1 MAPLVFLLVG
11 AAAALAAGRA
21 GVRATSS
28 WPVAVR
34 CGLALMFT
42 ATGLAHF
49 VGMREELVAM
59 VPPALPAPELLVAVT
74 GVLELVGAAA
84 LLWPRTAP
92 WSAAGLAL
100 MLVAMF
106 PANVHKALTQDG
118 LPWDER
124 LVPRTLLQA
133 VFLAAA
139 LSVVVHHLRNR
150 RAAPQD

>member
-28 WPVAVR
+28 WPAAVR

-106 PANVHKALTQDG
+106 PANVHKALTQAG

-150 RAAPQD
+150 RAAPRD

>member
-1 MAPLVFLLVG
+1 MAPLIFLLVG
-11 AAAALAAGRA
+11 TAVVSAAGRA
-21 GVRATSS
+21 GVRALRP

-59 VPPALPAPELLVAVT
+59 VPPALPAPALLVTVT

-92 WSAAGLAL
+92 WSAAGLAV

-106 PANVHKALTQDG
+106 PANVYKAVTEAG
-118 LPWDER
+118 LPWDDR

-139 LSVVVHHLRNR
+139 LSVVVHHVRTR
-150 RAAPQD
+150 RTAPEE